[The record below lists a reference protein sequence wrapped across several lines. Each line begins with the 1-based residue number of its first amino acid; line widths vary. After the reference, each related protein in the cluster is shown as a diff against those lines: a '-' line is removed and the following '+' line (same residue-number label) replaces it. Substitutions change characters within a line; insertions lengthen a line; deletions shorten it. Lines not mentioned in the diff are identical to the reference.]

1 MSIERPNISLEVEK
15 VLSSDIVLH
24 SSAKYTAVIPPNS
37 VEYSINNAYG
47 ASSTNVTVNLKYPL
61 DTLIPTKQLFFV
73 DVYHNVQ
80 GLLYNSD
87 GSGPWGSGG
96 ATTNLFSYYTT
107 AATQTCASPP
117 SVKNVTMV
125 NCPIAHCCT
134 SSEVRI
140 GSRSITNQPNMYYDA
155 ASRFLPNWI
164 ALRENRL
171 TFTPS
176 THWDRFVKYD
186 EQTDNSEFSPFGAMF
201 RNNIWCTRS
210 QFISAIYPSSPVGA
224 ALGFAL
230 PAASANAVAAS
241 FNVHTRFY
249 SGVPNSALN
258 YYLDS
263 DEMMIAPQALD
274 ILLTFNNLGNMLRF
288 KDASHWIIPGTASG
302 AAGSE
307 MTRISLPSADC
318 INGGSASFA
327 SITGNKINNLATTK
341 DAAYFVATGVNVSG
355 KIDIGSSTLTPLSN
369 QNFAFISK
377 IVSQNSAVIA
387 PKLTHR
393 FIPHIETFTLVDNQ
407 AVPCAKVGDAGTAKY
422 SSIKPGTA
430 DFNGN
435 TVTLSKYPDYLMFYF
450 VHRALQESSSM
461 AAGAFNAAT
470 NVYLPFSLKF
480 AINGG
485 PLNYTV
491 LSTLPNISPSE
502 GPETLS
508 GNNALYYPYIVSTDS
523 GDNVSFA
530 EHCGNTMSDV
540 LYANDSINLVSG
552 VRPMNGGIMI
562 LKLNKSLIP
571 PNYGLGP
578 QSNVTVL
585 LGPVSGTVLNYNTT
599 PVFASKATALET
611 FGEEY
616 YTLRV
621 CAIYDSILLE
631 SWASCEQMGSLAT
644 SDTYVAKDVPVS
656 SFAKS
661 TGITGG
667 NAGGFLPMLAAMLP
681 SLLPMVQSAVSEGV
695 GNIAS
700 GVNGVITAARRGRG
714 VPAGSARAGA
724 DTSAET
730 LMTKRNALKFY

>member
-1 MSIERPNISLEVEK
+1 MSIERPNISLEIEK

-61 DTLIPTKQLFFV
+61 NTLIPTKHLFFV
-73 DVYHNVQ
+73 DVYHNVT
-80 GLLYNSD
+80 GLLYGSD
-87 GSGPWGSGG
+87 GRG
-96 ATTNLFSYYTT
+96 AVGTAACRTNLFSYYDG
-107 AATQTCASPP
+107 ANPQACASPP

-155 ASRFLPNWI
+155 ASRFLPNWL

-171 TFTPS
+171 TFSPS

-186 EQTDNSEFSPFGAMF
+186 EQTDNSEFSPFGSQM
-201 RNNIWCTRS
+201 RNNVWCTRS
-210 QFISAIYPSSPVGA
+210 QFISAIYPAVGSGA
-224 ALGFAL
+224 GAGFVVPIDAVGSIA
-230 PAASANAVAAS
+230 PVAAS

-288 KDASHWIIPGTASG
+288 KDASHWIIPGAAG
-302 AAGSE
+302 AAGSV
-307 MTRISLPSADC
+307 MARISLPSSDC
-318 INGGSASFA
+318 INGGSASFI
-327 SITGNKINNLATTK
+327 SIAGNKIAALAKTV
-341 DAAYFVATGVNVSG
+341 DSAYFIATGVSVSG
-355 KIDIGSSTLTPLSN
+355 KIDIGSSTITPLSN
-369 QNFAFISK
+369 SNFSFISK

-407 AVPCAKVGDAGTAKY
+407 AVPLAIVVDAGTSKY
-422 SSIKPGTA
+422 SSIKPGSV

-450 VHRALQESSSM
+450 VHRSLQESSSM
-461 AAGAFNAAT
+461 AAGAFNSVT

-480 AINGG
+480 AISGG

-502 GPETLS
+502 GPETLA
-508 GNNALYYPYIVSTDS
+508 GNNNLYYPYIVSTDS

-530 EHCGNTMSDV
+530 EHCGNTVNDV
-540 LYANDSINLVSG
+540 LYSGTNAVSG
-552 VRPMNGGIMI
+552 LRPMNGGIMI

-571 PNYGLGP
+571 HDYGLGP

-585 LGPVSGTVLNYNTT
+585 LGPVTGTVINYNTT
-599 PVFASKATALET
+599 PVFASKATST
-611 FGEEY
+611 DVSGEEN

-621 CAIYDSILLE
+621 CAISDSVL
-631 SWASCEQMGSLAT
+631 
-644 SDTYVAKDVPVS
+644 
-656 SFAKS
+656 
-661 TGITGG
+661 GI
-667 NAGGFLPMLAAMLP
+667 M
-681 SLLPMVQSAVSEGV
+681 
-695 GNIAS
+695 
-700 GVNGVITAARRGRG
+700 
-714 VPAGSARAGA
+714 
-724 DTSAET
+724 
-730 LMTKRNALKFY
+730 